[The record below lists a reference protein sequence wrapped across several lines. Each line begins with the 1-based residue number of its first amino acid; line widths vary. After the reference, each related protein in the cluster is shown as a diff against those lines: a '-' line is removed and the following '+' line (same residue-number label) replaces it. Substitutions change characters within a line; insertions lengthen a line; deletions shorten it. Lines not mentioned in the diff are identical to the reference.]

1 MSWGELNQWENK
13 VYSQVKWYGNSTSLP
28 WDPILQGIG
37 KCMFMT
43 MVATWKVLRKVQ
55 EDDVHRERVCA
66 MTREIHV
73 RVEGF
78 LLWLIVMIE
87 LSSVEPVLKEEVLC
101 RIR

>member
-1 MSWGELNQWENK
+1 MH
-13 VYSQVKWYGNSTSLP
+13 
-28 WDPILQGIG
+28 I
-37 KCMFMT
+37 
-43 MVATWKVLRKVQ
+43 
-55 EDDVHRERVCA
+55 RVCA